1 MVECSK
7 KKELRH
13 FSFVRKCLFDN
24 FRPHISGLNSITSFS
39 VYFEEDFF
47 HLVVDENPWSN
58 LAKEDDHQEGK
69 ELGEK
74 SEKKANTKSWR
85 RKSKRRKSEIKKEAL
100 PTDRAK
106 HPGGLFPSSTTAK
119 EAHDGHLCK
128 LASIPKIFNGRILN
142 ISSFDGLCHVL
153 EEPKKECLK

>member
-74 SEKKANTKSWR
+74 SEKKANTK
-85 RKSKRRKSEIKKEAL
+85 KLKKKKEKAKKRNKKRSTANRPCQASRGTL
-100 PTDRAK
+100 SKLRSSQGSPWWSPLQIGINTKNIQWTDSAHIQFWWSVPCPWRAQE
-106 HPGGLFPSSTTAK
+106 GMS
-119 EAHDGHLCK
+119 
-128 LASIPKIFNGRILN
+128 
-142 ISSFDGLCHVL
+142 
-153 EEPKKECLK
+153 

>member
-69 ELGEK
+69 KL
-74 SEKKANTKSWR
+74 KKKKW
-85 RKSKRRKSEIKKEAL
+85 KESKYKKL
-100 PTDRAK
+100 
-106 HPGGLFPSSTTAK
+106 
-119 EAHDGHLCK
+119 
-128 LASIPKIFNGRILN
+128 
-142 ISSFDGLCHVL
+142 
-153 EEPKKECLK
+153 KKKK